1 MACTGRAGCRT
12 GGRRSFDESASARH
26 HTPVVCKYRR
36 GRRRHGLP
44 PNHEQV
50 PPNRRRRT
58 GPPARPSPA
67 LRAPAFQATTSHR
80 LCTGAPFQPIA
91 DCDRVPSRR
100 SQSHWQATGQIRRA
114 PIGSF
119 KYPSGGGLMV
129 PAKTHCRGR
138 VVKAA
143 GAASRI
149 RLGGNQGALSGPL
162 PRKTPDRTQLEIT
175 PRATSASAVAGWC
188 RRVRLRGRPRQMF
201 GAE

>member
-44 PNHEQV
+44 PNHEHV

-80 LCTGAPFQPIA
+80 LRTGAPLQPIA

-100 SQSHWQATGQIRRA
+100 SRSHHGQATGQIRRA

-119 KYPSGGGLMV
+119 KYPSGGGLTG
-129 PAKTHCRGR
+129 AGESGIALRG
-138 VVKAA
+138 
-143 GAASRI
+143 
-149 RLGGNQGALSGPL
+149 
-162 PRKTPDRTQLEIT
+162 
-175 PRATSASAVAGWC
+175 GWLRRPG
-188 RRVRLRGRPRQMF
+188 RRVQSVWAVIKGP
-201 GAE
+201 